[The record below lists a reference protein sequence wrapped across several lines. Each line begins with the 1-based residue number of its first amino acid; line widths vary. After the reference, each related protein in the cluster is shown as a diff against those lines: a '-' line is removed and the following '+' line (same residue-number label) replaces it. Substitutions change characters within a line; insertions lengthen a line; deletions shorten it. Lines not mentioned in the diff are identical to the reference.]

1 MKVPAGNLASL
12 GAGPVLAAMVTQAI
26 YTCAGGLAVDQGKVL
41 TSAPWTTWMT
51 GWLKPLVFFLGD
63 TWGLGDPPNL
73 SKAPKICGRWV
84 RRMSYLVSFCSLKPC
99 FSFGEY

>member
-1 MKVPAGNLASL
+1 MPAGNLASL

-51 GWLKPLVFFLGD
+51 GWLKPLVFFFMFLGGEAFI
-63 TWGLGDPPNL
+63 T
-73 SKAPKICGRWV
+73 
-84 RRMSYLVSFCSLKPC
+84 FLKLL
-99 FSFGEY
+99 EI

>member
-1 MKVPAGNLASL
+1 MPAGNLASL

-51 GWLKPLVFFLGD
+51 GWLKPLVFFFGGHLG
-63 TWGLGDPPNL
+63 TWGSPKFIQSTQNMWEMGEENVIL
-73 SKAPKICGRWV
+73 SVVLLFEAVFFFW
-84 RRMSYLVSFCSLKPC
+84 
-99 FSFGEY
+99 